1 MTATEK
7 IMKVECVEPFYYG
20 KRLKAQII
28 CYNVDGVKMY
38 KVILYKHK
46 MEVYKQKTFFD
57 FRIKSDEYI
66 KQNELYTK
74 AYNYAMDYLNNICV
88 Y

>member
-46 MEVYKQKTFFD
+46 MEVYKQKTF
-57 FRIKSDEYI
+57 Y
-66 KQNELYTK
+66 Y
-74 AYNYAMDYLNNICV
+74 
-88 Y
+88 